1 MAYLGIPSIPQK
13 VSEVFSKRPSD
24 GRVPGGTR
32 MDGDTASP
40 MGLVRDRT
48 VYKIN
53 QAAGRRGR
61 GAAWLWIKEG
71 LR

>member
-1 MAYLGIPSIPQK
+1 
-13 VSEVFSKRPSD
+13 
-24 GRVPGGTR
+24 

-48 VYKIN
+48 GYKIN
-53 QAAGRRGR
+53 QAAGRSGQ

>member
-1 MAYLGIPSIPQK
+1 
-13 VSEVFSKRPSD
+13 
-24 GRVPGGTR
+24 

-40 MGLVRDRT
+40 MDLMRDRT

-53 QAAGRRGR
+53 QAAGRRGQ
-61 GAAWLWIKEG
+61 GAAWLGIKEG